1 MPPIR
6 RTRALRD
13 DDELEETLSS
23 KRRVY
28 SSRNRT
34 STQAYF
40 QHEAARIN
48 QSLQIGQQYGMVA
61 LPNQATGPQLN
72 PSYQVNAD
80 PYPALPDDLPPS
92 SHVPTSHARYHR
104 LRWYAEAQERRMA
117 EWAKIEN
124 EAAATFLW
132 CQLQTRN
139 WTTNTH
145 PSTTVP
151 FTCVF
156 PPSHV
161 TKRAVDL
168 IDISN
173 AIRLM
178 YHGYIASSVKI
189 PRTGFSIPL
198 IQLHHHI
205 WQASTISALA
215 FTKALTSFL
224 DGRHKQ
230 PLLGQGTRKSCQLRV
245 PFTHSTNLYFCILIL
260 KDTLYQDG
268 LNFTTDQR
276 WSEKCPRCFGPR
288 EQEVKLDPHEP
299 DFILAMDGKYQQR
312 HYAHASKDSPTDCQY
327 PPLFLPP
334 CQIKPHVLAVEAT
347 EANVADV
354 EDPCAESHKVADD
367 ERDGTTWEKCD
378 DSGLFAT
385 ACRHNVPLLYANVYK
400 SGEK

>member
-23 KRRVY
+23 RRRVY

-34 STQAYF
+34 STQVYF

-104 LRWYAEAQERRMA
+104 LRWYAEARERRMA

-151 FTCVF
+151 FTCVC

-168 IDISN
+168 IDISSRS
-173 AIRLM
+173 I
-178 YHGYIASSVKI
+178 
-189 PRTGFSIPL
+189 FSHL
-198 IQLHHHI
+198 
-205 WQASTISALA
+205 
-215 FTKALTSFL
+215 
-224 DGRHKQ
+224 
-230 PLLGQGTRKSCQLRV
+230 
-245 PFTHSTNLYFCILIL
+245 
-260 KDTLYQDG
+260 
-268 LNFTTDQR
+268 
-276 WSEKCPRCFGPR
+276 
-288 EQEVKLDPHEP
+288 
-299 DFILAMDGKYQQR
+299 
-312 HYAHASKDSPTDCQY
+312 
-327 PPLFLPP
+327 
-334 CQIKPHVLAVEAT
+334 
-347 EANVADV
+347 
-354 EDPCAESHKVADD
+354 
-367 ERDGTTWEKCD
+367 
-378 DSGLFAT
+378 
-385 ACRHNVPLLYANVYK
+385 
-400 SGEK
+400 